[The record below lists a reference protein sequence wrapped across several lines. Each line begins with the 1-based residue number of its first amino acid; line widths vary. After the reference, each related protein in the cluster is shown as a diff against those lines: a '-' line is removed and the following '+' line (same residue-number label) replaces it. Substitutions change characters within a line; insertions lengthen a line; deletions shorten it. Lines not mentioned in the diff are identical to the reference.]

1 MKNLFE
7 SFESKYGVKNSEDQ
21 AALNKRAILRE
32 GYYDSTVADFLSD
45 LDAIGLDD
53 IDTLEIYSDK
63 ATPDYQG
70 DRWSVPEDLL
80 KRTVSSFSANKIYLT
95 VDETPELAV
104 NESKTKLKEA
114 SRKARKRCAEAA
126 TTRKPLKEAIKD
138 PDALHDILDEAE
150 FAIEDAISAVERLA
164 DAMGGRIE
172 LNLERYML
180 PQLRAFINGPFGGGD
195 TLADINDAIDEM
207 ESDEDLDESCKQARK
222 KEKELEEA
230 KSDLTQIPGT
240 IAYCLNQHMKEINFG
255 ASALELKKTC
265 IDLVTSDPSIPRNTV
280 QDFINKLNNCRNQD
294 ALLSTISTYMLGTKV
309 IR

>member
-95 VDETPELAV
+95 VDETSEPTAV
-104 NESKTKLKEA
+104 NESKTRLKEA
-114 SRKARKRCAEAA
+114 LQRAHKRYAEAA
-126 TTRKPLKEAIKD
+126 TTRKPLMDESYK
-138 PDALHDILDEAE
+138 PPFVLWVLD
-150 FAIEDAISAVERLA
+150 
-164 DAMGGRIE
+164 
-172 LNLERYML
+172 
-180 PQLRAFINGPFGGGD
+180 GD
-195 TLADINDAIDEM
+195 DNKWKMYKGM
-207 ESDEDLDESCKQARK
+207 ESDEDFNKDEFLAQANKREFPNWTQLNNYIDAK
-222 KEKELEEA
+222 IVKNGTVVEEA
-230 KSDLTQIPGT
+230 ESDLTQIPGT
-240 IAYCLNQHMKEINFG
+240 IAYCLNQNMKEINFG

-265 IDLVTSDPSIPRNTV
+265 IDLVTSDSSIPREAV
-280 QDFINKLNNCRNQD
+280 QAFVRNLNNCRNQN
-294 ALLSTISTYMLGTKV
+294 ALVSTIGTYMTGMKAYH
-309 IR
+309 

>member
-7 SFESKYGVKNSEDQ
+7 SFESKYGVKNGEDQ
-21 AALNKRAILRE
+21 AALSKRAILHE

-164 DAMGGRIE
+164 GAMGGRIE

-195 TLADINDAIDEM
+195 TLADINDAIEEM
-207 ESDEDLDESCKQARK
+207 ESDEDLDESCKHARK

-240 IAYCLNQHMKEINFG
+240 IAYCLNQHRKEINFG

-280 QDFINKLNNCRNQD
+280 QDFINKLNNCRNQN
-294 ALLSTISTYMLGTKV
+294 ALVSTIGTYMLGTKV

>member
-164 DAMGGRIE
+164 GAMGGRIE

-195 TLADINDAIDEM
+195 TLADINDAIEEM
-207 ESDEDLDESCKQARK
+207 ESDEDLDESCKHARK

-240 IAYCLNQHMKEINFG
+240 IAYCLNQHRKEINFG

-280 QDFINKLNNCRNQD
+280 QDFINKLNNCRNQN
-294 ALLSTISTYMLGTKV
+294 ALVSTIGTYMLGTKV

>member
-95 VDETPELAV
+95 VDENPELAV

-164 DAMGGRIE
+164 GAMGGRIE

-195 TLADINDAIDEM
+195 TLADINDAIEEM
-207 ESDEDLDESCKQARK
+207 ESDEDLDESCKHARK

-240 IAYCLNQHMKEINFG
+240 IAYCLNQHRKEINFG

-280 QDFINKLNNCRNQD
+280 QDFINKLNNCRNQN
-294 ALLSTISTYMLGTKV
+294 ALVSTIGTYMLGTKV

>member
-21 AALNKRAILRE
+21 AALNKRAILHE

-95 VDETPELAV
+95 VDETPEPVAV

-114 SRKARKRCAEAA
+114 LRKATMVK
-126 TTRKPLKEAIKD
+126 KSLNEAIKD

-164 DAMGGRIE
+164 GAMGGRIE

-195 TLADINDAIDEM
+195 TLADINDAIEEM
-207 ESDEDLDESCKQARK
+207 ESDEDLDESCRHARK

-240 IAYCLNQHMKEINFG
+240 IAYCLNQNRKEINFG

-265 IDLVTSDPSIPRNTV
+265 IDLVTSDSSIPRKAV
-280 QDFINKLNNCRNQD
+280 QDFVRNLNNCRNQN
-294 ALLSTISTYMLGTKV
+294 ALVSTIGTYMLGTKV

>member
-114 SRKARKRCAEAA
+114 SQKARKRYAEAA

-195 TLADINDAIDEM
+195 TLADINDAIEEM
-207 ESDEDLDESCKQARK
+207 KSDEDLDESCKQARK

-240 IAYCLNQHMKEINFG
+240 IAYCLNQNRKEINFG

-265 IDLVTSDPSIPRNTV
+265 IDLVTSDSSIPRGAV
-280 QDFINKLNNCRNQD
+280 QDFVRNLNNCRNQN
-294 ALLSTISTYMLGTKV
+294 ALVSTIGTYMTGMKAYH
-309 IR
+309 

>member
-114 SRKARKRCAEAA
+114 SRKARKRCAGAA
-126 TTRKPLKEAIKD
+126 TTRKPVKEAIKY

-164 DAMGGRIE
+164 GAMGGRIE

-195 TLADINDAIDEM
+195 TLADINDAIEEM
-207 ESDEDLDESCKQARK
+207 ESDEDLDESCKHARK

-240 IAYCLNQHMKEINFG
+240 IAYCLNQHRKEINFG

-280 QDFINKLNNCRNQD
+280 QDFINKLNNCRNQN
-294 ALLSTISTYMLGTKV
+294 ALVSTIGTYMLGTKV

>member
-21 AALNKRAILRE
+21 AALSKRAILRE

-95 VDETPELAV
+95 VDEIPELAV

-114 SRKARKRCAEAA
+114 SRKAHKRYAEAA
-126 TTRKPLKEAIKD
+126 TTRKPLKEAIDD

-150 FAIEDAISAVERLA
+150 LAIEDAISAVERLA
-164 DAMGGRIE
+164 NAMGGRIE

-195 TLADINDAIDEM
+195 TLADINDAIEEM

-222 KEKELEEA
+222 DEEKLKEDK
-230 KSDLTQIPGT
+230 KDLTQILGT
-240 IAYCLNQHMKEINFG
+240 IAHCLSEHIKEIDFG

-265 IDLVTSDPSIPRNTV
+265 IDLVTSDSSIPREAV
-280 QDFINKLNNCRNQD
+280 QAFVRNLNNCRNQN
-294 ALLSTISTYMLGTKV
+294 ALVSTIGTYMTGMKAYH
-309 IR
+309 